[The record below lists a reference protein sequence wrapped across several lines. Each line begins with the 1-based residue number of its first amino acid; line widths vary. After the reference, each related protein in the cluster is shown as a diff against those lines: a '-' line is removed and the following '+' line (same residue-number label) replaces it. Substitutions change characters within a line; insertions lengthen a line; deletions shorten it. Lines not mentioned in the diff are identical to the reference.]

1 MFVTLVSSSP
11 RVALI
16 KESTLGYSTII
27 VDTTGDVGRIKL
39 NRPDS
44 LNALNLAMTEELA
57 SAIEAMR
64 ADGARALLLTGA
76 GRGFCS
82 GADLAAQP
90 GEGHPGGNDLLR
102 TKGLPLGYHALLLQ
116 EFPRPT
122 IAAVNGAAVGAG
134 FSLALACDVRIAAQ
148 NARFSAIFARRGLTP
163 DYGCTQTLPS
173 IVGMSKALDLMY
185 TGDIIDADEAERIG
199 LVSRVVPDDEL
210 AETAMELAQKL
221 ASGPSVIHGLIKKL
235 AYSSG
240 RRTLEEQLWLESQ
253 SNLVS
258 STTED
263 RAEGILAYRER
274 REPGFTGR

>member
-1 MFVTLVSSSP
+1 MS
-11 RVALI
+11 
-16 KESTLGYSTII
+16 YSTII
-27 VDTTGDVGRIKL
+27 ADIEGDVGKITL

-44 LNALNLAMTEELA
+44 LNSLNLTLTEELA

-64 ADGARALLLTGA
+64 TDGVRALVLTGA

-82 GADLAAQP
+82 GADLAAGP

-102 TKGLPLGYHALLLQ
+102 TKGLPLGYHSLLLQ

-134 FSLALACDVRIAAQ
+134 FSLALACDIRIAAQ
-148 NARFSAIFARRGLTP
+148 SAKFSAIFARRALTP

-173 IVGMSKALDLMY
+173 IVGISMALELMY
-185 TGDIIDADEAERIG
+185 TGDIIDAREADRIG

-210 AETAMELAQKL
+210 AGTAMELARKL
-221 ASGPSVIHGLIKKL
+221 ASGPSVIQGLTKKL
-235 AYSSG
+235 AYSSA
-240 RRTLEEQLWLESQ
+240 RRTLEEQLWMESQ

-258 STTED
+258 GTTDD
-263 RAEGILAYRER
+263 RAEGILAFRER
-274 REPGFTGR
+274 REPRFTGR